1 MIGTRLLHYE
11 ILDRLGAGGMGEVYR
26 AHDHRLGRDVALK
39 VLPAAVA
46 QDPDRRQRLEREAR
60 AVARL
65 VHPGVVTVYAIE
77 EADGVLFLTMEL
89 VDGDTLRD
97 LLRRGPLSPSRLLG
111 LSTSIAE
118 GLAAA
123 HRAGITH
130 RDLKPENVMVTP
142 QGTAKILDF
151 GLARLTEPTSS
162 PDGGRGG
169 SNPGGGG
176 PDVGDAVGAPG
187 VDATTAADAPT
198 EGLTGERQI
207 VGTVTYMS
215 PEQASGKSVDARS
228 DVFSFGVILYE
239 MTSGRSPFASDSTAS
254 TIAAILR
261 DDPPPVT
268 TVRSDT
274 PPGIDGVLD
283 RCLAKRPGE
292 RYGSS
297 VEIEAALRAIG
308 SRSHPGATGT
318 LTAPV
323 GTVAEPGTA
332 SRPGTLTDTDTEA
345 GSGSGVGP
353 GSTPSGTPGPGSGSS
368 TPAPPPRSPAG
379 LLVTRLIGFAIASV
393 VILVGVAFLD
403 RTLGLPGWVPPGAAL
418 LLAVGALALV
428 VTWRSETTGRGP
440 LTWRRWTLGGVLA
453 FALLAIA
460 ATGYLWMRA
469 SGIGPAATLVS
480 SGVLESQGRV
490 LVADIDDRAS
500 DPLLADAMREAL
512 AVDLGQSP
520 VVSVVS
526 PSRVHYLLAR
536 MERPPDARL
545 DEDTARELALR
556 DGIPAVLSGVVSQVG
571 SGYVMSVRLWSP
583 ESREELLA
591 VRETAASPDDVIPAL
606 ERLSRSLRERTGESL
621 RSIRSRKGLEEVTT
635 RSLDALRAY
644 TRAIQLTD
652 EQETDRAIPLLEDAI
667 AADSTFAM
675 AYRKLGVL
683 LGNFD
688 RDPEGAERALT
699 AAYRLR
705 DRLTT
710 RERLLTEASYHSHF
724 DRTDETIAAYE
735 QILALDPDDQWAL
748 NNLGIMYSRQDDH
761 DQAVAYMYR
770 ATEAAPSPFQL
781 DNLVWH
787 LVRANRVAEA
797 DSVVTHYDAALG
809 IRPSKIV
816 EATLSSAIRDY
827 GRAESLLRDDLDF
840 SSVLTSRG
848 KDLTHDDYWTL
859 LSVLSTRGKMK
870 TADELAAR
878 MYDAYLEEGDA
889 DACHDLML
897 DMASVEALV
906 LGDLDA
912 ARVRIDELL
921 ERVPL
926 DEVPHLQREYDLLIG
941 LNALLGDLDR
951 ARAYEA
957 EQAALPDSLLRPN
970 ASRGGPGWM
979 LFAEGNVDAA
989 LSEFIAMERRTPDTQ
1004 AWPHAWI
1011 GYAHDA
1017 MAHPDSAIAAYERY
1031 LAPATTSRLWVD
1043 RYFLGPVLLRLAH
1056 LYAQR
1061 GDDVAA
1067 ERALDEVDVL
1077 WAEADAPLRDVVDAR
1092 RRGITLPSEPG
1103 AAVLRGID

>member
-1 MIGTRLLHYE
+1 VIGTRLLHYE

-65 VHPGVVTVYAIE
+65 AHPGVVTVYAIE

-97 LLRRGPLSPSRLLG
+97 LLRRGLLTPSRLLG
-111 LSTSIAE
+111 LATSIAE

-142 QGTAKILDF
+142 QGAAKILDF
-151 GLARLTEPTSS
+151 GLARLSEPTA
-162 PDGGRGG
+162 RGG
-169 SNPGGGG
+169 VDGVRDGAR
-176 PDVGDAVGAPG
+176 GDAADTEAL
-187 VDATTAADAPT
+187 DATTTADAPT
-198 EGLTGERQI
+198 EGLTGEGKI
-207 VGTVTYMS
+207 VGTVAYMS
-215 PEQASGKSVDARS
+215 PEQASGQSVDARS
-228 DVFSFGVILYE
+228 DVFSFGVMLYE
-239 MTSGRSPFASDSTAS
+239 MASGRSPFASDSTAS

-274 PPGIDGVLD
+274 PPGIDGILE

-308 SRSHPGATGT
+308 PGAETGT
-318 LTAPV
+318 
-323 GTVAEPGTA
+323 
-332 SRPGTLTDTDTEA
+332 
-345 GSGSGVGP
+345 GSGPGRGS
-353 GSTPSGTPGPGSGSS
+353 GSTPSGTPLPGDGSP
-368 TPAPPPRSPAG
+368 TPAPPPRSPGAV
-379 LLVTRLIGFAIASV
+379 LVTRLIGFAVASV
-393 VILVGVAFLD
+393 VILTGVTFLD

-418 LLAVGALALV
+418 LLAIGAVALV

-453 FALLAIA
+453 FILLAIA
-460 ATGYLWMRA
+460 TTGYLWMRA

-536 MERPPDARL
+536 MERPTDAPL
-545 DEDTARELALR
+545 DENTARELALR
-556 DGIPAVLSGVVSQVG
+556 DGIPVVLSGVVSRVG

-583 ESREELLA
+583 DSREELLA
-591 VRETAASPDDVIPAL
+591 VRETASSPDDVIPAL
-606 ERLSRSLRERTGESL
+606 ERLSRTLRERTGESL

-644 TRAIQLTD
+644 TRAVQVVED
-652 EQETDRAIPLLEDAI
+652 QEAERGIALLRDAI

-688 RDPEGAERALT
+688 RDPEGAEVALT

-710 RERLLTEASYHSHF
+710 RERLLTEASYHAHF
-724 DRTDETIAAYE
+724 DRYDETIAAYE
-735 QILALDPDDQWAL
+735 QLLALDPDDQWAL
-748 NNLGIMYSRQDDH
+748 NNLGIAYYQQGDH
-761 DQAVAYMYR
+761 DRAVSYLFR
-770 ATEAAPSPFQL
+770 ATEAAPSRFQL

-787 LVRANRVAEA
+787 LATANRVAEA
-797 DSVVTHYDAALG
+797 DSVVAHYDATIG
-809 IRPSKIV
+809 IRPSGDV
-816 EATLSSAIRDY
+816 EATLAAATRDY
-827 GRAESLLRDDLDF
+827 ERAESLLRADLDL
-840 SSVLTSRG
+840 SSVFGSRNEF
-848 KDLTHDDYWTL
+848 DLDDYWNL
-859 LSVLSTRGKMK
+859 LAVLATRGKMK
-870 TADELAAR
+870 LADQLASR
-878 MYDAYLEEGDA
+878 MFDAYLEEGDA

-897 DMASVEALV
+897 DLASVEALV

-912 ARVRIDELL
+912 ARARIDALL
-921 ERVPL
+921 ARVPL
-926 DEVPHLQREYDLLIG
+926 DEVPPRQREYDLFIG

-951 ARAYEA
+951 ARAFEA
-957 EQAALPDSLLRPN
+957 ERAALPDSLRHRN
-970 ASRGGPGWM
+970 ASGGGRGWI
-979 LFAEGNVDAA
+979 LFAEGDVDAA
-989 LSEFIAMERRTPDTQ
+989 LDEFIAIEQRTPDTQ
-1004 AWPHAWI
+1004 VWPHAWV
-1011 GYAHDA
+1011 GYANDA
-1017 MAHPDSAIAAYERY
+1017 LAHPDSAIAAYERY
-1031 LAPATTSRLWVD
+1031 LTPATTNRVWVD
-1043 RYFLGPVLLRLAH
+1043 RLFLGPVLLRLAH

-1067 ERALDEVDVL
+1067 ERALDEADAL

-1103 AAVLRGID
+1103 TTVLRGFD